1 MTAPPPP
8 LVTIGAGPASRGGA
22 LPLVTAIR
30 PYAWGSPAAFPELFG
45 TPATGEPQAE
55 LWAGA
60 HPGAPSTVDGVP
72 LGELIARDP
81 AGMLGE
87 PVVRAFGPVLP
98 YLLKVLAVE
107 RPLSLQVHP
116 TMAQARA
123 GYAREQAAGPPV
135 GDAARTYRDPF
146 HKPEMVCALTGFH
159 GLCGF
164 RAPGDAAA
172 VLEALGVAPGPDGE
186 RSDAAAQVRDWIA
199 ALRAVFQ
206 QMLDPGNPA
215 VLAARA
221 AIERALIDGPMAAG
235 FDVYADLARACPGD
249 PGVTAA
255 LLLNHVRLAPGQA
268 VFLGA
273 GVPHAYLGGVTV
285 EIMANSDNV
294 LRCGLTGKH
303 VDVPELM
310 RVVTFE
316 PSPPHFVPA
325 EPASPAA
332 SGRQIYRPPVEEFG
346 LVHHALTGQE
356 PHRLPGGVPQIVL
369 CVEGEVAIEA
379 ARAVRLGAGQAAF
392 VPASLTGA
400 RLTGRGTVY
409 RAVPGLSLSPSPA
422 SPAPPAS
429 APEGWRA

>member
-1 MTAPPPP
+1 MTPPPP
-8 LVTIGAGPASRGGA
+8 PPVTTGAGPASR
-22 LPLVTAIR
+22 
-30 PYAWGSPAAFPELFG
+30 
-45 TPATGEPQAE
+45 
-55 LWAGA
+55 AGA

-116 TMAQARA
+116 TMAQAQA
-123 GYAREQAAGPPV
+123 GYAREQSAGPPR

-146 HKPEMVCALTGFH
+146 HKPEMVCALTDFH

-172 VLEALGVAPGPDGE
+172 VLEALGVARGPDGE

-199 ALRAVFQ
+199 ALRAGPALRAVFQ
-206 QMLDPGNPA
+206 QMPDPGNPA

-235 FDVYADLARACPGD
+235 LAVYADLARACPGD

-273 GVPHAYLGGVTV
+273 GVPHAYLGGVAV

-316 PSPPHFVPA
+316 PSPPHVVPA

-332 SGRQIYRPPVEEFG
+332 SGRHIYRPPVQEFG

-392 VPASLTGA
+392 LPASLPGA
-400 RLTGRGTVY
+400 RLTGRGSVY

-422 SPAPPAS
+422 SPACPAS
-429 APEGWRA
+429 APEGRRA